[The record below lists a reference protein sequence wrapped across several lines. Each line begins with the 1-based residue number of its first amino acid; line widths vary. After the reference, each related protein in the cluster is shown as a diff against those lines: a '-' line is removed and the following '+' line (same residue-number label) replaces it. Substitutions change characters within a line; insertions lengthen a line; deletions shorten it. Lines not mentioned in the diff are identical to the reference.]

1 MAEVFFSES
10 QNTIAA
16 SKVGHAW
23 GAVQQHTNHIFSCT
37 DILLSNRPEAKCIG
51 IPVLKNVNISKVL

>member
-1 MAEVFFSES
+1 MH
-10 QNTIAA
+10 
-16 SKVGHAW
+16 G
-23 GAVQQHTNHIFSCT
+23 GAVQQHIYHIVSCT

>member
-10 QNTIAA
+10 QNAIAV
-16 SKVGHAW
+16 SKVCHAW
-23 GAVQQHTNHIFSCT
+23 GAVQQHIYHIVSCT